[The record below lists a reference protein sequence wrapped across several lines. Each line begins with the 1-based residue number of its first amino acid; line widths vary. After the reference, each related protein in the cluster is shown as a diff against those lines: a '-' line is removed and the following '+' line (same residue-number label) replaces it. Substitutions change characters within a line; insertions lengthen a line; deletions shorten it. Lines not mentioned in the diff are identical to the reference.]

1 MLRLRIRI
9 ERVDGSKHMDSI
21 AIANS
26 GFVGLEPELLIP
38 SNLANRLKL
47 YEVSEPETHTKV
59 TGDGRV
65 VEFIKYRNSI
75 RVYVLAEDRVEGPI
89 LASAIV
95 SSGSKHILLNDKLF
109 R

>member
-1 MLRLRIRI
+1 
-9 ERVDGSKHMDSI
+9 
-21 AIANS
+21 
-26 GFVGLEPELLIP
+26 
-38 SNLANRLKL
+38 
-47 YEVSEPETHTKV
+47 V
-59 TGDGRV
+59 TGDGKV